1 MFNHLNFVTKLIIG
15 FGLSFLA
22 VVSSSAHSRTEPKPK
37 LGLVETHKLVYSLKK
52 KTAKPERLSDLDN
65 RTIER
70 KRDKDTYLTK
80 QVKGRAS
87 WYGPG
92 FHGKRTANGEIFNQ
106 RALTAAS
113 NVHKLGSYLRVT
125 NNDTGKSVIVKV
137 NDTGGFGK
145 YGRVIDLSKGAFN
158 RIGNTKD
165 GIINVEIETLS
176 VGDGKY
182 KRV

>member
-1 MFNHLNFVTKLIIG
+1 MFNHLNFITKLIIG

-22 VVSSSAHSRTEPKPK
+22 TVSSTAHSRAEPKPK
-37 LGLVETHKLVYSLKK
+37 SSLVETHKLVYSLKK
-52 KTAKPERLSDLDN
+52 TAVKPERLSDLDN

-70 KRDKDTYLTK
+70 KRDKGTYLTK

-125 NNDTGKSVIVKV
+125 NNDTGRSVIVKV

-158 RIGNTKD
+158 QIASIKD

>member
-1 MFNHLNFVTKLIIG
+1 MFNHLNFITKLIIG

-22 VVSSSAHSRTEPKPK
+22 VVSSNAHYRVEPKPK
-37 LGLVETHKLVYSLKK
+37 SGLVETHKLVYSLKK
-52 KTAKPERLSDLDN
+52 TAAKPERLSDLDN

-70 KRDKDTYLTK
+70 KRDKDTYLSK

-125 NNDTGKSVIVKV
+125 NNKTGKSVIVKV

-158 RIGNTKD
+158 RIANTKD
-165 GIINVEIETLS
+165 GVINVEIETLS

>member
-1 MFNHLNFVTKLIIG
+1 MFNHLNFITKLIIG

-22 VVSSSAHSRTEPKPK
+22 VVSSNAHYRVEPKPK
-37 LGLVETHKLVYSLKK
+37 SGLVETHKLIYNLKK
-52 KTAKPERLSDLDN
+52 TTPKPERLSDLDN

-125 NNDTGKSVIVKV
+125 NNKTGKSVIVKV

-158 RIGNTKD
+158 RIANTKD
-165 GIINVEIETLS
+165 GVINVEIETLS